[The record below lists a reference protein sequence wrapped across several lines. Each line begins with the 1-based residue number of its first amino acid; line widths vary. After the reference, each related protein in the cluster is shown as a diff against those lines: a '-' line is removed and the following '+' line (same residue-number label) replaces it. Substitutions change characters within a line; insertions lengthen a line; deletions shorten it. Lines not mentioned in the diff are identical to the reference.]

1 MNFAGILSRKA
12 GRTVNMNANEN
23 ASQVSN
29 PEVAVAVMPEPKPK
43 RVTNRSEAVA
53 ELKHRA
59 EEVAPMA
66 APAQPAPA
74 PKAAPT
80 PQAATK
86 TEAAPKPAPK
96 AKRTA
101 KAKATANPTTAPAP
115 KAEEK
120 PRLTIMEYSA
130 KCLALFG
137 DTKPIKDRLKKL
149 GGRYNP
155 HLHPFGQDTS
165 VPGWVFPMK
174 CRAELEK
181 MIG

>member
-1 MNFAGILSRKA
+1 MN
-12 GRTVNMNANEN
+12 VNAN
-23 ASQVSN
+23 ADSQVSN
-29 PEVAVAVMPEPKPK
+29 TEVAVAVIPEPKPK

-74 PKAAPT
+74 PAQSAPT
-80 PQAATK
+80 PQAPKA
-86 TEAAPKPAPK
+86 EAAPNPK

-101 KAKATANPTTAPAP
+101 KAKATATAKPMAAPTPQ
-115 KAEEK
+115 AEEK

-155 HLHPFGQDTS
+155 HLHPFGPESS

-181 MIG
+181 MVG

>member
-1 MNFAGILSRKA
+1 
-12 GRTVNMNANEN
+12 
-23 ASQVSN
+23 
-29 PEVAVAVMPEPKPK
+29 
-43 RVTNRSEAVA
+43 
-53 ELKHRA
+53 
-59 EEVAPMA
+59 MA
-66 APAQPAPA
+66 AQSAHTPQAAQPAPTPQE
-74 PKAAPT
+74 PKA
-80 PQAATK
+80 
-86 TEAAPKPAPK
+86 ESAPKPAPK

-101 KAKATANPTTAPAP
+101 KATATDKPMDAPEP

-181 MIG
+181 LVG

>member
-1 MNFAGILSRKA
+1 MAANFAGILSRKA

-29 PEVAVAVMPEPKPK
+29 TEVAVVVMPESKPK
-43 RVTNRSEAVA
+43 RVTNRREAVA
-53 ELKHRA
+53 ELKRRA

-66 APAQPAPA
+66 APAQPAPTPKS
-74 PKAAPT
+74 PKA
-80 PQAATK
+80 
-86 TEAAPKPAPK
+86 EAAPNPK

-101 KAKATANPTTAPAP
+101 KAKTTAKPMDAPAP
-115 KAEEK
+115 NAAPALQADEK
-120 PRLTIMEYSA
+120 PRLTIVEYSA

-137 DTKPIKDRLKKL
+137 DTKPIKERLKKL

-155 HLHPFGQDTS
+155 HLHPFGPDTS
-165 VPGWVFPMK
+165 VTGWVFPLK

-181 MIG
+181 MVG